1 MSPCQRLALPFGRLG
16 AKSSYQA
23 RMGKGKDLV
32 ASIGNLILIPRS
44 RRIFFFL
51 VKKFLSWCQ
60 KGSDELPTS
69 SCPFFLS
76 YLPPPARSSHVQTQA
91 DGAGA
96 LAVALPTRADYG
108 THPSPSWSL
117 ENSRSSLTDP
127 TSPMYILSLNFTD
140 PHRRFRVH

>member
-1 MSPCQRLALPFGRLG
+1 MCGPIEHPDICESMPAVGSSFWPLG
-16 AKSSYQA
+16 SQELLSGPNGE
-23 RMGKGKDLV
+23 GK
-32 ASIGNLILIPRS
+32 RS
-44 RRIFFFL
+44 RCQYRELDLNPQEQKDFFFL

-117 ENSRSSLTDP
+117 ENS
-127 TSPMYILSLNFTD
+127 
-140 PHRRFRVH
+140 